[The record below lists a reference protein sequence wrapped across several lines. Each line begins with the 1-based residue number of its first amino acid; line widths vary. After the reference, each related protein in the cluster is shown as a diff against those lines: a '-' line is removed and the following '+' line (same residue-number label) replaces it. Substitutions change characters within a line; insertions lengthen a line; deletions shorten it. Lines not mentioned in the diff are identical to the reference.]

1 MDIKKFNKYF
11 FKFGIFALIALV
23 LIGAGMVAAGHTL
36 LEPKKGLGARL
47 TNEILQTPFARAVI
61 GEFKI
66 SPAAITADPS
76 AAVANVGLVAQAF
89 GLAGA
94 TPPNTDGA
102 KLLLGTEHAGVLGWS
117 TQLGGLQDLVVPDLK
132 ALQVVV
138 ADADSIKQMMLA
150 GGIIAGIFGLG
161 FVGGVSYW
169 TYLNKDR
176 VANTKTIILLVL
188 LFSFFIIT
196 ITTTALVISKN
207 DAYAALTWTT
217 LALGSAL
224 LWSFPIMNAKIAVQ

>member
-36 LEPKKGLGARL
+36 LEPKKDLGTRL
-47 TNEILQTPFARAVI
+47 TSEILHTPFAAAVLQ
-61 GEFKI
+61 EFKI
-66 SPAAITADPS
+66 NPAADPS
-76 AAVANVGLVAQAF
+76 AAVAQVGVVAQAF
-89 GLAGA
+89 GLAA
-94 TPPNTDGA
+94 THHPPLA
-102 KLLLGTEHAGVLGWS
+102 QALLGSHANILSGWAANTPQMVS
-117 TQLGGLQDLVVPDLK
+117 LKGNLVSPDLT

-138 ADADSIKQMMLA
+138 SDADSIKQMMLG

-176 VANTKTIILLVL
+176 VANTKTILLLVL

-196 ITTTALVISKN
+196 ITTTALVISKD
-207 DAYAALTWTT
+207 DAYAPLTWTT

>member
-47 TNEILQTPFARAVI
+47 TNEILHTPFAAAVL
-61 GEFKI
+61 GEYKLV
-66 SPAAITADPS
+66 PVTDPS
-76 AAVANVGLVAQAF
+76 AAVAQVGVVAQAF
-89 GLAGA
+89 GLAKANDVVGA
-94 TPPNTDGA
+94 GA
-102 KLLLGTEHAGVLGWS
+102 LLSGHAGILKSLPAVTGSIGSLNNVVS
-117 TQLGGLQDLVVPDLK
+117 KDLL